1 MTDQMTDAALRQQVA
16 QWTRAALGNL
26 VEDEG
31 TLSQTVA
38 APGVILYS
46 TGRGAD
52 RRPGGTQMGKR
63 NGAMHILVVEDEQR
77 LAFLLR
83 RVLLEERHTVD
94 LAHDG
99 HAGLDLAL
107 SDTYDVVILDVML
120 PKLDG
125 IEICRQMRAE
135 RVMSP
140 VLMLTARGSIED
152 RVTGLNVGA
161 DDYLTKPFA
170 MEELLAR
177 INALLRRR
185 DRRFDETLQL
195 SVGDLTLDLVRHEA
209 RRDGRAIELTAKEFA
224 LLEYL
229 MRHPGLVLTRTQIVD
244 AVWRYDLEALSNVV
258 DIYIHYLR
266 DKIDQGFSRPLIKT
280 VRGVGYKIEA

>member
-1 MTDQMTDAALRQQVA
+1 
-16 QWTRAALGNL
+16 
-26 VEDEG
+26 
-31 TLSQTVA
+31 
-38 APGVILYS
+38 
-46 TGRGAD
+46 
-52 RRPGGTQMGKR
+52 
-63 NGAMHILVVEDEQR
+63 VV
-77 LAFLLR
+77 
-83 RVLLEERHTVD
+83 
-94 LAHDG
+94 
-99 HAGLDLAL
+99 
-107 SDTYDVVILDVML
+107 LDVML
-120 PKLDG
+120 PGLDG
-125 IEICRQMRAE
+125 LEICRQMRAE
-135 RVMSP
+135 HIMSP
-140 VLMLTARGSIED
+140 VLMLTARSAVED

-185 DRRFDETLQL
+185 DRRFDELPQL

-209 RRDGRAIELTAKEFA
+209 RRDGRVIELTAKEFA

-229 MRHPGLVLTRTQIVD
+229 MRHPGRVLTRTQITD

>member
-1 MTDQMTDAALRQQVA
+1 
-16 QWTRAALGNL
+16 
-26 VEDEG
+26 
-31 TLSQTVA
+31 
-38 APGVILYS
+38 
-46 TGRGAD
+46 
-52 RRPGGTQMGKR
+52 
-63 NGAMHILVVEDEQR
+63 MHILVVEDEQR
-77 LAFLLR
+77 LAYLLR
-83 RVLLEERHTVD
+83 RVLMEERHTVD
-94 LAHDG
+94 IANDG
-99 HAGLDLAL
+99 HTGLDLAL

-125 IEICRQMRAE
+125 MEICRQMRAE
-135 RVMSP
+135 HIMTP
-140 VLMLTARGSIED
+140 VLMLTARGAVED

-185 DRRFDETLQL
+185 DRRFDETPQL

-209 RRDGRAIELTAKEFA
+209 RRDGRLIELTAKEFA

-229 MRHPGLVLTRTQIVD
+229 MRHPGQVLTRTQIVD
-244 AVWRYDLEALSNVV
+244 AVWRYDLEALSNVL

-266 DKIDQGFSRPLIKT
+266 EKIDQGFSHPVIKT

>member
-1 MTDQMTDAALRQQVA
+1 
-16 QWTRAALGNL
+16 
-26 VEDEG
+26 
-31 TLSQTVA
+31 
-38 APGVILYS
+38 
-46 TGRGAD
+46 
-52 RRPGGTQMGKR
+52 
-63 NGAMHILVVEDEQR
+63 MHILVVEDEQR

-94 LAHDG
+94 IANDG
-99 HAGLDLAL
+99 NAGLDLAL
-107 SDTYDVVILDVML
+107 SDTYDVVVLDLML
-120 PKLDG
+120 PGLNG
-125 IEICRQMRAE
+125 LEICRQMRAE
-135 RVMSP
+135 RIMTP
-140 VLMLTARGSIED
+140 VLMLTARGAVED

-185 DRRFDETLQL
+185 DRRFDEAPQL
-195 SVGDLTLDLVRHEA
+195 TVSDLTLDLVRHEA
-209 RRDGRAIELTAKEFA
+209 RRAGRVIELTAKEFA

-229 MRHPGLVLTRTQIVD
+229 MRHPGQVLSRTKIPD
-244 AVWRYDLEALSNVV
+244 AVWRYDLEALSHVV
-258 DIYIHYLR
+258 DLYSHYLR

>member
-1 MTDQMTDAALRQQVA
+1 
-16 QWTRAALGNL
+16 
-26 VEDEG
+26 
-31 TLSQTVA
+31 
-38 APGVILYS
+38 
-46 TGRGAD
+46 
-52 RRPGGTQMGKR
+52 
-63 NGAMHILVVEDEQR
+63 MHILVVEDEKR

-99 HAGLDLAL
+99 HAGLDLAE
-107 SDTYDVVILDVML
+107 SGTYDVVVLDVML
-120 PKLDG
+120 PGIDG
-125 IEICRQMRAE
+125 IEICRQMRADG
-135 RVMSP
+135 VMSP
-140 VLMLTARGSIED
+140 VLMLTARGSVED
-152 RVTGLNVGA
+152 RVVGLNVGA

-185 DRRFDETLQL
+185 DRSFEATPQL
-195 SVGDLTLDLVRHEA
+195 TVGDLTLDLVRHEA
-209 RRDGRAIELTAKEFA
+209 RRAGRVIELTAKEFA

-229 MRHPGLVLTRTQIVD
+229 MRHPGQALTRTQIID

-266 DKIDQGFSRPLIKT
+266 DKIDSGREKPLIKT
-280 VRGVGYKIEA
+280 VRGMGYKIEA

>member
-1 MTDQMTDAALRQQVA
+1 
-16 QWTRAALGNL
+16 
-26 VEDEG
+26 
-31 TLSQTVA
+31 
-38 APGVILYS
+38 
-46 TGRGAD
+46 
-52 RRPGGTQMGKR
+52 
-63 NGAMHILVVEDEQR
+63 MHILVVEDEQR
-77 LAFLLR
+77 LAYLLR

-99 HAGLDLAL
+99 NTGFDLAL
-107 SDTYDVVILDVML
+107 SDTYDVVILDIML
-120 PKLDG
+120 PGMDG
-125 IEICRQMRAE
+125 LEVCRQMRAE
-135 RVMSP
+135 RIMSP

-161 DDYLTKPFA
+161 DDYLIKPFA

-185 DRRFDETLQL
+185 DQRFDENPKL
-195 SVGDLTLDLVRHEA
+195 SVGDLTLDLVGHEA
-209 RRDGRAIELTAKEFA
+209 RRAGRVIELTAKEFA

-229 MRHPGLVLTRTQIVD
+229 IRNQGRVLTRTQIVD
-244 AVWRYDLEALSNVV
+244 AVWRYDMEALSNVV

-266 DKIDQGFSRPLIKT
+266 DKVDQGFSRPLIKT

>member
-1 MTDQMTDAALRQQVA
+1 
-16 QWTRAALGNL
+16 
-26 VEDEG
+26 
-31 TLSQTVA
+31 
-38 APGVILYS
+38 
-46 TGRGAD
+46 
-52 RRPGGTQMGKR
+52 
-63 NGAMHILVVEDEQR
+63 MHILVVEDEQR

-83 RVLLEERHTVD
+83 RVLLEERHTID

-99 HAGLDLAL
+99 ETGLDLAL

-120 PKLDG
+120 PGYDG
-125 IEICRQMRAE
+125 FEICRQMRAE
-135 RVMSP
+135 RVLSP
-140 VLMLTARGSIED
+140 VLMLTARGAVED
-152 RVTGLNVGA
+152 RVKGLNVGA

-177 INALLRRR
+177 VNALLRRR
-185 DRRFDETLQL
+185 DRRFDETPHL
-195 SVGDLTLDLVRHEA
+195 SIGDLTLDLVRHEA
-209 RRDGRAIELTAKEFA
+209 RRAEHVIELTAKEFA

-229 MRHPGLVLTRTQIVD
+229 MRHPGQVLTRTQIID

-266 DKIDQGFSRPLIKT
+266 DKVDQGFSHPYIKT

>member
-1 MTDQMTDAALRQQVA
+1 MEERCWL
-16 QWTRAALGNL
+16 
-26 VEDEG
+26 
-31 TLSQTVA
+31 
-38 APGVILYS
+38 
-46 TGRGAD
+46 
-52 RRPGGTQMGKR
+52 
-63 NGAMHILVVEDEQR
+63 MHILVVEDEQR
-77 LAFLLR
+77 LAYLLR

-99 HAGLDLAL
+99 NTGLDLAL
-107 SDTYDVVILDVML
+107 SDTYDVVILDIML
-120 PKLDG
+120 PGIDG
-125 IEICRQMRAE
+125 VEVCRQMRAE

-185 DRRFDETLQL
+185 DQRFDENPRL
-195 SVGDLTLDLVRHEA
+195 SVGDLTLDFVGHEA
-209 RRDGRAIELTAKEFA
+209 NRDGRVIELTAKEFA

-229 MRHPGLVLTRTQIVD
+229 MRHSGRVLTRTQIVD
-244 AVWRYDLEALSNVV
+244 AVWRYDMEALSNVV

-266 DKIDQGFSRPLIKT
+266 DKVDQGFSRPLIKT

>member
-1 MTDQMTDAALRQQVA
+1 
-16 QWTRAALGNL
+16 
-26 VEDEG
+26 
-31 TLSQTVA
+31 
-38 APGVILYS
+38 
-46 TGRGAD
+46 
-52 RRPGGTQMGKR
+52 
-63 NGAMHILVVEDEQR
+63 MHILVVEDEQR

-99 HAGLDLAL
+99 NKGLELAL
-107 SDTYDVVILDVML
+107 SDTYDVVLLDVML
-120 PKLDG
+120 PGIDG
-125 IEICRQMRAE
+125 LEICRQMRTE
-135 RVMSP
+135 RIMSP

-177 INALLRRR
+177 VNALLRRR
-185 DRRFDETLQL
+185 ERRFDETLQL
-195 SVGDLTLDLVRHEA
+195 TIGDLTLDLMRHEA
-209 RRDGRAIELTAKEFA
+209 QRAGHIIELTAKEFA

-229 MRHPGLVLTRTQIVD
+229 MRHPGQVLTRTQITD
-244 AVWRYDLEALSNVV
+244 AVWRYDLDALSNVV

-266 DKIDQGFSRPLIKT
+266 EKVDQGFSHALIKT
-280 VRGVGYKIEA
+280 VRGVGYKIST

>member
-1 MTDQMTDAALRQQVA
+1 
-16 QWTRAALGNL
+16 
-26 VEDEG
+26 
-31 TLSQTVA
+31 
-38 APGVILYS
+38 
-46 TGRGAD
+46 
-52 RRPGGTQMGKR
+52 
-63 NGAMHILVVEDEQR
+63 MHILIVEDEQR
-77 LAFLLR
+77 LGYLLR

-94 LAHDG
+94 LAHEG
-99 HAGLDLAL
+99 HTGLNLAL

-120 PKLDG
+120 PSIDG
-125 IEICRQMRAE
+125 LEICRQMRTE
-135 RVMSP
+135 HVMSP
-140 VLMLTARGSIED
+140 VLMLTARGAVED

-185 DRRFDETLQL
+185 DRRFDETSQL
-195 SVGDLTLDLVRHEA
+195 TVADLILDLLRHEA
-209 RRDGRAIELTAKEFA
+209 QRAGRAIELTAKEFA

-229 MRHPGLVLTRTQIVD
+229 MRHPGQALTRTQIID

-266 DKIDQGFSRPLIKT
+266 EKIDQGFSHPLIKT
-280 VRGVGYKIEA
+280 VRGVGYKIEG